1 MLLPYPHPTYT
12 PKQGEKPMMTGRISN
27 HNYKLMLELLK
38 KQMEERKV
46 KEIEKSGDKDINK
59 KT

>member
-1 MLLPYPHPTYT
+1 
-12 PKQGEKPMMTGRISN
+12 MMTGRINN
-27 HNYKLMLELLK
+27 HNYRLMLELLK

>member
-1 MLLPYPHPTYT
+1 
-12 PKQGEKPMMTGRISN
+12 MMTGRISN
-27 HNYKLMLELLK
+27 HNYRLMLELLK